1 MKPKLKHIVITI
13 IIIIIFIFADIFL
26 QRTYANTKVGTK
38 NTYFSHSLQFQKKK
52 KAKKKVKKSKKK
64 KVKKSKKKTTYK
76 TSYVATASRQTYYN
90 YAQSVSGYDNTQMG
104 CLINLWQRE
113 SGWNANSR
121 NKKTGACGIPQAY
134 PCSKIKAQQGSN
146 NWKAQIRWGINY
158 INYKYKS
165 PCNAW
170 NNFRKKGWY

>member
-26 QRTYANTKVGTK
+26 QRIYANTKVETK

-64 KVKKSKKKTTYK
+64 KVKKSKKKKTT
-76 TSYVATASRQTYYN
+76 TTFNPITASRETYYQ
-90 YAQSVSGYDNTQMG
+90 YAQSYSHYDTNQMN

-113 SGWNANSR
+113 SGWNAR
-121 NKKTGACGIPQAY
+121 AKNKKSGACGIPQAL
-134 PCSKIKAQQGSN
+134 PCKKIKSQKGSY
-146 NWKAQIRWGINY
+146 NWDAQIRWGVDHINWV
-158 INYKYKS
+158 YKT

-170 NNFRKKGWY
+170 NHFRKKGWY